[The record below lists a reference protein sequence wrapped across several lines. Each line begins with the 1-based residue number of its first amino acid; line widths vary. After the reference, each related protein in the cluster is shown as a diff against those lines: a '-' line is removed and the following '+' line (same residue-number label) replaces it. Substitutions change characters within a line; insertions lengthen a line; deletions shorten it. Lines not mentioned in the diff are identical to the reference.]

1 MEHVPK
7 LLNSALAFRGD
18 DAAFAELMK
27 ERVTDL
33 VSVLVIELESGFG
46 NYADAQKFV
55 KANVDELL
63 TVASEPKNAKLTVM
77 MGSPAIVGFFNKCHE
92 NSPQLVAKEEVKAQ
106 LAEEKLKPVA
116 ETLAQRYARQLAQDK
131 PLI

>member
-1 MEHVPK
+1 MLIVPDELISEEFFAIDCAEEVIMEHVPK

-46 NYADAQKFV
+46 NYTDA
-55 KANVDELL
+55 
-63 TVASEPKNAKLTVM
+63 
-77 MGSPAIVGFFNKCHE
+77 
-92 NSPQLVAKEEVKAQ
+92 
-106 LAEEKLKPVA
+106 
-116 ETLAQRYARQLAQDK
+116 
-131 PLI
+131 